1 MNFSDHGHARTK
13 HLGVEFCF
21 QSRSCAVCSA
31 ESPNILPSKRQKA
44 HVLGNQHRC
53 LCATS
58 ASSLW
63 KTQQQ
68 LLPTLQ
74 MPSATTGT
82 TSSATRESPVVW
94 MRNDTRGEAMDSE
107 SEAESFSRGTSSALP
122 GEYAGRPG
130 SWLKPA
136 VGLFSP
142 FPLSLLWC
150 GAQGPARLRVRLVAL
165 TTATSTVRAL
175 SAE

>member
-82 TSSATRESPVVW
+82 TSSATRESPVVC
-94 MRNDTRGEAMDSE
+94 MRNDTGEKPWTARAKQKASVEGHHQLCLGNMQVGSNQLWGC
-107 SEAESFSRGTSSALP
+107 SLPSLSPCSGAELRVQ
-122 GEYAGRPG
+122 PG
-130 SWLKPA
+130 SECA
-136 VGLFSP
+136 S
-142 FPLSLLWC
+142 
-150 GAQGPARLRVRLVAL
+150 
-165 TTATSTVRAL
+165 
-175 SAE
+175 